1 MKNNHIK
8 LSKTIFYAL
17 YGFGLEGPQTV
28 PLSILD
34 FVDWLLFF
42 MWERSLILLIS
53 PLISLFD
60 TFV

>member
-34 FVDWLLFF
+34 FVHWTLFYVR
-42 MWERSLILLIS
+42 EESY
-53 PLISLFD
+53 
-60 TFV
+60 FVNLSIDFSF